1 MEVLKLQAVY
11 DKEKTKD
18 PEELRNRVREAIK
31 KEMGVDS
38 EITWVTWE
46 ELPKILHKIR
56 RVVDV

>member
-1 MEVLKLQAVY
+1 VVY
-11 DKEKTKD
+11 DAKITKD
-18 PEELRNRVREAIK
+18 PEELKNRIKEAIK